1 MAGESSKSLN
11 RNAVGVRVPA
21 RWRSGLVLLIIP
33 GCVAP
38 QTAVTSGGDADVQQ
52 AVVAVRAELEGEI
65 AVLKANVDARDAEI
79 VGLKATVDARGA
91 EISGLRARIGDV
103 SALKNEAGGDVNSSW
118 VFAVAILLLG
128 LEPPALILAYM
139 LSNRVEP
146 LRRVKDWVKGQG
158 ELVVF

>member
-1 MAGESSKSLN
+1 MADKITLTSLN

-21 RWRSGLVLLIIP
+21 RWRSALVLLVIP

-38 QTAVTSGGDADVQQ
+38 QTAVKSGGDANVQQ

-65 AVLKANVDARDAEI
+65 TA
-79 VGLKATVDARGA
+79 LKATVDARGA

-103 SALKNEAGGDVNSSW
+103 SAVKNEAGRDVNSSW

-146 LRRVKDWVKGQG
+146 LRRAKDWVKGQG

>member
-1 MAGESSKSLN
+1 MKPFLIPCSL
-11 RNAVGVRVPA
+11 VP
-21 RWRSGLVLLIIP
+21 LIP
-33 GCVAP
+33 LCGCVAP
-38 QTAVTSGGDADVQQ
+38 STRVSAGGDANVQQ
-52 AVVAVRAELEGEI
+52 AVAAVRAEFEGEI
-65 AVLKANVDARDAEI
+65 AA
-79 VGLKATVDARGA
+79 LKATVDARGA

-103 SALKNEAGGDVNSSW
+103 SAVKNEAGRDVNSSW